1 MADAERYVGTDFF
14 GSDLFPKGVRG
25 VSLGEC
31 ERACAE
37 NDACAAYSYMNLPH
51 QSRRLEGVSPQAA
64 RAAFGPT
71 VPAG

>member
-1 MADAERYVGTDFF
+1 MFGPFFMAAA
-14 GSDLFPKGVRG
+14 GVRPPL
-25 VSLGEC
+25 VPPLALNGEFFMG
-31 ERACAE
+31 
-37 NDACAAYSYMNLPH
+37 NLMNLPH